1 MLKVKQKGDQ
11 FAKVHPTLSEWVRG
25 GGWIE
30 IGSDQNVSSFLRA
43 LDEGGMLWEGED
55 EYDTMDEA
63 FQALEAGIAAWVTE
77 QGIKL

>member
-1 MLKVKQKGDQ
+1 MAKAGQKADQ
-11 FAKVHPTLSEWVRG
+11 FAKAYPTLSEWVRG

-43 LDEGGMLWEGED
+43 LDEGGMVWEGED
-55 EYDTMDEA
+55 NYDTMDEA

-77 QGIKL
+77 QGIRL